1 MKRLYATIAATAVI
15 LVVIAGAV
23 VVYMSSGSGPGPTS
37 HENLVSIVDFNFQ
50 PSSITVSVG
59 TTVTWKN
66 NGSTIHNVTS
76 TSGPVSFSSGTI
88 SSGGTYQFTFENAG
102 TYNYKCTIHGFTGT
116 VIVQ

>member
-1 MKRLYATIAATAVI
+1 MKRSYAAIAATAVI

-23 VVYMSSGSGPGPTS
+23 VVYMSSGSGPTS

-59 TTVTWKN
+59 TTVTWHN
-66 NGSTIHNVTS
+66 MGSVTHTVTS
-76 TSGPVSFSSGTI
+76 TSGLFNSGNI
-88 SSGGTYQFTFENAG
+88 SPGGTFPFTFENAG
-102 TYNYKCTIHGFTGT
+102 TYTYHCSIHTSMTGT